1 MSALEHKMKQRLH
14 EHLGQSKA
22 ELDILQHTAN
32 ELTQGKSKLDTIIEK
47 LRKEKVTT
55 F

>member
-1 MSALEHKMKQRLH
+1 MSALEHKIKQRLQ

-32 ELTQGKSKLDTIIEK
+32 ELTHGKAKLDAIIEK
-47 LRKEKVTT
+47 LKKEKVI
-55 F
+55 